1 MIKSN
6 TLILDKQKWDCIR
19 KPFNQNNYLS
29 KMLTQKYEILKKP
42 SGLSQVDNKNKS
54 LSFVQNIPS
63 INPELKD
70 KCNFL
75 LFLILLSFIGTEAK
89 NTKNIVK

>member
-6 TLILDKQKWDCIR
+6 TLILDKQKWNCIS

-29 KMLTQKYEILKKP
+29 KIPTQKYEILKKP

-54 LSFVQNIPS
+54 LSFVQNVSS

-75 LFLILLSFIGTEAK
+75 IILNFLNF
-89 NTKNIVK
+89 N